1 MTTRI
6 HDISSLVDLE
16 TCQRVLE
23 VLSLIH
29 FFLFWPTKNGKPLK
43 DIVRYVDYASD
54 KVALDLFSAQ
64 TIKSIMGLNSG
75 DIGNSA
81 VIVVS
86 LAMTRMRSF
95 AVNSRTATWKIRSIF
110 IWSGL
115 LWYTSFH
122 TQGSTFLTN
131 QRNIALESVALL
143 FLILRS
149 DVPNIRR
156 ATSEP
161 NEHFYGLLRQLLREF
176 KVDEMVHLANK
187 LMLKVN
193 AIFKGNLVLRSD
205 VPNIRRA
212 TSEPKEHF
220 YGLLRQLLCEFKV
233 HLVNKLMLK
242 VHAMFKGN
250 IVPRRSPGA
259 SKGYLSTFPEW
270 LKRMKDGR

>member
-1 MTTRI
+1 M
-6 HDISSLVDLE
+6 
-16 TCQRVLE
+16 
-23 VLSLIH
+23 
-29 FFLFWPTKNGKPLK
+29 
-43 DIVRYVDYASD
+43 RYVDYASD

-95 AVNSRTATWKIRSIF
+95 AVNSRTADWKVQSVF

-161 NEHFYGLLRQLLREF
+161 KGVFLWF
-176 KVDEMVHLANK
+176 ATPALA
-187 LMLKVN
+187 
-193 AIFKGNLVLRSD
+193 
-205 VPNIRRA
+205 
-212 TSEPKEHF
+212 
-220 YGLLRQLLCEFKV
+220 
-233 HLVNKLMLK
+233 
-242 VHAMFKGN
+242 
-250 IVPRRSPGA
+250 
-259 SKGYLSTFPEW
+259 
-270 LKRMKDGR
+270 

>member
-1 MTTRI
+1 MEIYR
-6 HDISSLVDLE
+6 
-16 TCQRVLE
+16 RVSD

-29 FFLFWPTKNGKPLK
+29 FFLFWPTKIGNPRK

-122 TQGSTFLTN
+122 TQGSKFLTN
-131 QRNIALESVALL
+131 QRNIAPESVALL
-143 FLILRS
+143 FLVLRS
-149 DVPNIRR
+149 GVPNIRR

-176 KVDEMVHLANK
+176 KVDELVHLVNK

-193 AIFKGNLVLRSD
+193 AIFKGNLV
-205 VPNIRRA
+205 
-212 TSEPKEHF
+212 
-220 YGLLRQLLCEFKV
+220 
-233 HLVNKLMLK
+233 
-242 VHAMFKGN
+242 
-250 IVPRRSPGA
+250 PRRSPGA
-259 SKGYLSTFPEW
+259 SKGYLSIFPEW
-270 LKRMKDGR
+270 LKHMKDGR